1 MRWNYSCKR
10 KNGNTKEP
18 CIGGV
23 LGCPYEF
30 NCKTS
35 TVVGKAI
42 VIFFSYMA
50 LLMLTYGDRMEKTW
64 EACRMVEQEG
74 LSYREAEQIVESDLF
89 LDEYPQWN
97 IGSPHQL
104 VILHKMF
111 LHVASQGQKEAE
123 CMCCRGCQGP
133 CKRDKF

>member
-18 CIGGV
+18 HIGGV

-42 VIFFSYMA
+42 VVIFFNYMA

-64 EACRMVEQEG
+64 EAHCMMEQEG
-74 LSYREAEQIVESDLF
+74 LSYMVAE
-89 LDEYPQWN
+89 
-97 IGSPHQL
+97 
-104 VILHKMF
+104 
-111 LHVASQGQKEAE
+111 
-123 CMCCRGCQGP
+123 
-133 CKRDKF
+133 